1 MRRFLTILLCGAMLL
16 TAFAAPAAAT
26 PTDELTALARFFPEK
41 TLFFASVRTD
51 DDFFAMLDDVINL
64 IEENMPEEVISEPDT
79 IEELLDQMIAPNPNI
94 DGGFSEAI
102 RPWLG
107 NTAAIGFPSLTEL
120 LDDNTY
126 NDLSGPVLL
135 AAEITDRAGVEAFFD
150 QIIPDEAPLNI
161 EQIPD
166 YTLITPDDPDN
177 DSAIYI
183 GNEVLLITNSTALL
197 PQDTIT
203 GSLRDAADFTNSLSY
218 LPESEYSAVVYINM
232 PEFLR
237 QIIVRE
243 FDPEELVT
251 LGRLSPLMEGIG
263 GQVWGA
269 TILEGRSI
277 VLDIAQPI
285 TDPSIYEEIGMSVPS
300 STPISY
306 DFARFIPAGTPF
318 VIQSTDLNSVYKT
331 LIDSY
336 RRTIEMM
343 EVEGSGSGEELERSL
358 EQMEFAIRGMTGLDL
373 EDDILSWMTGN
384 YALAFGFSPAL
395 EDLPRSGIPSS
406 FPVEFGFLVEA
417 TDAEAAQAVVDGIAQ
432 ALSMVSSDDFT
443 LTEETF
449 GDVTAQV
456 ISASD
461 DDLPFPV
468 EFVFGASDEVFIF
481 GTPRMAEAALNP
493 GDGLAADPSYVEMQ
507 EFALDE
513 PTTLYYLSGE
523 GLTPLVN
530 GLVVTRSVNEWD
542 EDAIKSLFRLLSSSS
557 VSTTMLE
564 DGSVLYR
571 MVLTLPE

>member
-343 EVEGSGSGEELERSL
+343 EVEGSTGGEELERSL

-571 MVLTLPE
+571 IVLTLPE

>member
-166 YTLITPDDPDN
+166 YTLITPDEPDN

-218 LPESEYSAVVYINM
+218 LPESDYSAVVYINM
-232 PEFLR
+232 QEFLR

-343 EVEGSGSGEELERSL
+343 EVEGSGSVEELERSL

-468 EFVFGASDEVFIF
+468 EFVFGASDEV
-481 GTPRMAEAALNP
+481 
-493 GDGLAADPSYVEMQ
+493 
-507 EFALDE
+507 
-513 PTTLYYLSGE
+513 
-523 GLTPLVN
+523 
-530 GLVVTRSVNEWD
+530 
-542 EDAIKSLFRLLSSSS
+542 
-557 VSTTMLE
+557 
-564 DGSVLYR
+564 
-571 MVLTLPE
+571 